1 MLSRRGV
8 LKGVTLMAAT
18 SSVNC
23 VDDDAIEHI
32 IDKLRAELVKKYGG
46 EWSSQFNESTK
57 SVFIVQVLDGPLIRK
72 STKD

>member
-1 MLSRRGV
+1 MLSRRGI

-18 SSVNC
+18 SSVNYAG
-23 VDDDAIEHI
+23 DDAIEHI
-32 IDKLRAELVKKYGG
+32 IEKLRTELVKKYGG
-46 EWSSQFNESTK
+46 EWSYQFNENTK

>member
-18 SSVNC
+18 SSVNY
-23 VDDDAIEHI
+23 VDADAIEHL
-32 IDKLRAELVKKYGG
+32 IDKLLDELVKKYGG
-46 EWSSQFNESTK
+46 EWSYQFNENTK
-57 SVFIVQVLDGPLIRK
+57 SMFIVQVLDGPLMRK

>member
-18 SSVNC
+18 SSVKSI
-23 VDDDAIEHI
+23 DDDAYERL
-32 IDKLRAELVKKYGG
+32 IDKLLEELVKKYGG
-46 EWSSQFNESTK
+46 EWSYQFNEKTK
-57 SVFIVQVLDGPLIRK
+57 AMFIVQVLDGPLIRK